1 MRYSDN
7 RIIKTGDLVCLR
19 GRQLGVI
26 GCVID
31 NDDYTDEF
39 PKSDYAYLERGI
51 MLRLSNGNV
60 LYLEEYTEE
69 LVLISRGVDE
79 KNPAFPWSDDVDGR
93 E

>member
-39 PKSDYAYLERGI
+39 PKSDYAYLERTDLKEDELLIVARALLPEAIDEGTKLKYE
-51 MLRLSNGNV
+51 MLQYEML
-60 LYLEEYTEE
+60 
-69 LVLISRGVDE
+69 
-79 KNPAFPWSDDVDGR
+79 
-93 E
+93 

>member
-7 RIIKTGDLVCLR
+7 RIIKTGDLVCLK
-19 GRQLGVI
+19 GKQLGVV

-51 MLRLSNGNV
+51 MLTLSNGNV
-60 LYLEEYTEE
+60 LYLEEYIED
-69 LVLISRGVDE
+69 LVLISRGKEEDI
-79 KNPAFPWSDDVDGR
+79 PRYDPYDSW
-93 E
+93 

>member
-39 PKSDYAYLERGI
+39 PKSDYAYLEHGI

-79 KNPAFPWSDDVDGR
+79 KNTAFPWSDVVDGR